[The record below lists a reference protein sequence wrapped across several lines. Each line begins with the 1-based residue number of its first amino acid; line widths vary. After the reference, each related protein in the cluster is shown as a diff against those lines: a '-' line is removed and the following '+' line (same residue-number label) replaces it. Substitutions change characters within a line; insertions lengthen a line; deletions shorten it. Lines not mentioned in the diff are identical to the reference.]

1 MVRERIDDSSRKR
14 NNSKYEVLKPP
25 LMAFEDGGRGGHK
38 SRNLEEAIDT
48 RNNPQLTSS
57 KEAGTSV
64 LQHKELK
71 SAKTQIRKK
80 KNGYP
85 ERMSLLSLESLLLLY
100 SGNISCPQI
109 YFV

>member
-80 KNGYP
+80 KKWVSRKDVP
-85 ERMSLLSLESLLLLY
+85 FIIRVTVAPLLW
-100 SGNISCPQI
+100 
-109 YFV
+109 